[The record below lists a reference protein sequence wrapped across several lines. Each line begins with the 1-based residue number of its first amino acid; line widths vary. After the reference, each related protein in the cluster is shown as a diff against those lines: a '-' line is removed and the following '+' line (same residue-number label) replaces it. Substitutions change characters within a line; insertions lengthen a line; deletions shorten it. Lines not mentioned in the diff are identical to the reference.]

1 MELLAVTEDVS
12 GVDGTVGVRDS
23 FVVLVEEESTDDEV
37 AVVTAELADNVCDG
51 GVDGTAAPVTI
62 NTTTT

>member
-37 AVVTAELADNVCDG
+37 AVVTAELADNVCDE